1 MKRKLISA
9 LLATAMV
16 ASMVVVPVMAD
27 EETEVATEVTTEAAT
42 EAAAEE
48 NAEPVANPDLPDK
61 KVGVCIYQFSDNF
74 MTLFRT
80 ELEDYLVKLGFSKEN
95 IAIQDGQND
104 QATQSNQ
111 IDAFIADGV
120 DVLIIN
126 PVNTSSAETITDK
139 VVDAGIPLVYINRE
153 PGEDEEARWAEN
165 NWNVTYVGC
174 DARQSGTFQGEII
187 ADLVWMQ
194 SIKTETAKSTML

>member
-27 EETEVATEVTTEAAT
+27 EETEAATEVTTEAAT
-42 EAAAEE
+42 EAATEAVTEAAAAEE
-48 NAEPVANPDLPDK
+48 ETEPVANPDLADK

-95 IAIQDGQND
+95 ITIQDGQND

-120 DVLIIN
+120 C
-126 PVNTSSAETITDK
+126 P
-139 VVDAGIPLVYINRE
+139 PRYRH
-153 PGEDEEARWAEN
+153 
-165 NWNVTYVGC
+165 
-174 DARQSGTFQGEII
+174 
-187 ADLVWMQ
+187 
-194 SIKTETAKSTML
+194 